1 MRQQIIINDNS
12 VEADSANGVAAD
24 IVDGK
29 DSSWH
34 NLQQRL
40 QHRYHHIHVYICK
53 YCVCPRGPYVLLD
66 FEIKL
71 NISIINNYMYIT
83 YGRKKQ

>member
-1 MRQQIIINDNS
+1 MVLLPISTTRAKT
-12 VEADSANGVAAD
+12 VVT
-24 IVDGK
+24 
-29 DSSWH
+29 H

-53 YCVCPRGPYVLLD
+53 YCVCPPGPYVLLD